1 MCIEFYR
8 VQDFSITSSS
18 NGLCY
23 VCSFIT
29 RNYTQGCFI
38 VYNSTRTIFNGHFNI
53 TVSEQQQCVE
63 DIYTSVY
70 NITVYDI
77 ESDGTVRMD
86 QPVFKINDVS
96 VTGIPYTDP
105 SPSDMIYTSTTTA
118 TTTTTTTKSSSNSEY
133 SD

>member
-1 MCIEFYR
+1 M
-8 VQDFSITSSS
+8 
-18 NGLCY
+18 
-23 VCSFIT
+23 
-29 RNYTQGCFI
+29 
-38 VYNSTRTIFNGHFNI
+38 FNGHFNI

-96 VTGIPYTDP
+96 VTGIPYTNP
-105 SPSDMIYTSTTTA
+105 QTSTSTINTMTKTTA
-118 TTTTTTTKSSSNSEY
+118 TDPTVSNTAISSTNGEQY
-133 SD
+133 KHYYF